1 MANIDINDELK
12 PIPEI
17 GKYYHFWDDGKISPG
32 RHYICRCERII
43 TSEEAKSIM
52 IKVPNEYIDDIMDT
66 ISLYEHWYD
75 NEMPNHDWLYS
86 KDTDYFIECSC
97 PEYDEHNLWFVR
109 TKNGGWFSMDIQS
122 GWQSGRLDIDGEIFE
137 NITNSWEVNDGYI
150 PEGYVPADEEHYLK
164 RF

>member
-1 MANIDINDELK
+1 MNKLE

-17 GKYYHFWDDGKISPG
+17 NKYYHFWDDGKVSPS

-43 TSEEAKSIM
+43 TAEEAKNIM
-52 IKVPNEYIDDIMDT
+52 IEVPNEYIDDVMDT

-75 NEMPNHDWLYS
+75 TEMPKCNWLYS

-109 TKNGGWFSMDIQS
+109 TKDGGWFSMDIQS
-122 GWQSGRLDIDGEIFE
+122 GWQSGCLDVDGEIFE
-137 NITNSWEVNDGYI
+137 NVTNSWEVNDGYI
-150 PEGYVPADEEHYLK
+150 PKDYVPADEEHYLK